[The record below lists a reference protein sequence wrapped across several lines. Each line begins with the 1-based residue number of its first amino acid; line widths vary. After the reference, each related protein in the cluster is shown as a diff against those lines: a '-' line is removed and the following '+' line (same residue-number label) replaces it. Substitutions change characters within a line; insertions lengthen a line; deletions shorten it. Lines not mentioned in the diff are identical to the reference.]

1 MQALRLP
8 GQVTRGARGTGRT
21 VTRPQGQCSASSL
34 QALQVLHPPERR
46 GPSPLPMPRLT
57 LVKMGPE
64 GTFSRHARAGFLYSG
79 DLTN

>member
-34 QALQVLHPPERR
+34 QALQVLLPLSGA
-46 GPSPLPMPRLT
+46 GPAPCRCPVSL
-57 LVKMGPE
+57 
-64 GTFSRHARAGFLYSG
+64 S
-79 DLTN
+79 